1 MRRARKALISFGFVL
16 ATAIA
21 RGGVLPEER
30 ADALYHY
37 YSGGGVEV
45 DGPSILVRKNIGK
58 SVSLSGNYYV
68 DTVSSA
74 SIDVLSQASRYSEQR
89 TEFSVGADLLHA
101 DTMMNLSYSQ
111 SDEPDYK
118 SHTYNVGISQ
128 EVFGGLTTISLG
140 YGRGYDDVLRRGA
153 PGFKQP
159 AEHWRYRLGVSQV
172 VTRNLLVGMS
182 FEAIADEG
190 YLQNPYRQARY
201 VDPTDTVR
209 GFSFEPEI
217 YPRTRNATAVSLRAR
232 YYLPYR
238 AAVHADYRFFSDS
251 WAIRAHTAE
260 IGYTHPWKRWTFEGS
275 YRYYTQGNADFYSD
289 LFPYANSQ
297 NFLARDRELASFTS
311 HNVRLGAAYEF
322 PLTIWGF
329 GQKGSVNLSWDHI
342 LYGYDDFRNNLAG
355 GPAGSE
361 PLYDYS
367 ADVIQFFF
375 SFFF

>member
-1 MRRARKALISFGFVL
+1 MLRLKNAI
-16 ATAIA
+16 TAIGLGLA
-21 RGGVLPEER
+21 AAVVHAGVLPEER

-58 SVSLSGNYYV
+58 SVSLTGNYYI

-74 SIDVLSQASRYSEQR
+74 SVDVLSQASRYSEQR
-89 TEFSVGADLLHA
+89 TEYSVGADFLHA
-101 DTMMNLSYSQ
+101 DTMMNLSYSS
-111 SDEPDYK
+111 SDEPDYR

-140 YGRGYDDVLRRGA
+140 YGRGYDDVLKRGA

-172 VTRNLLVGMS
+172 ITRNLLMGMS
-182 FEAIADEG
+182 FEGIADEG
-190 YLQNPYRQARY
+190 YLQNPYRAARF

-209 GFSFEPEI
+209 GFSFEPEA
-217 YPRTRNATAVSLRAR
+217 YPHTRNATAISFRAR

-238 AAVHADYRFFSDS
+238 AAVHGDYRFFSDS

-260 IGYTHPWKRWTFEGS
+260 FGYIHPWKRWTFEGS
-275 YRYYTQGNADFYSD
+275 YRFYTQNSADFYSD
-289 LFPYANSQ
+289 LFPFANSQ
-297 NFLARDRELASFTS
+297 NFLARNRELASFTS
-311 HNVRLGAAYEF
+311 HSIRLAAAYEF
-322 PLTIWGF
+322 PLTVWGF
-329 GQKGSVNLSWDHI
+329 GEKGSANLSWDHI
-342 LYGYDDFRNNLAG
+342 LYNYNDFRNNLAG
-355 GPAGSE
+355 GPVGGE
-361 PLYDYS
+361 PLYEYS
-367 ADVIQFFF
+367 ANVIQLFF